1 MNGNIGQ
8 LLGDALLVV
17 FTFFGVVPVLLNAIS
32 QFGVL
37 QRFADEMVREGVIE
51 AEKVKALMPK
61 KKIAGVVL
69 SALMLFV
76 LFTACIK
83 TAPFGWVCAGVPF
96 VLGLFKYRSIVE
108 FNSFTVKR
116 FQSNFK
122 GEYNVKKLNKYIE
135 THF

>member
-17 FTFFGVVPVLLNAIS
+17 VTIFGVVPVLLNAIS

-51 AEKVKALMPK
+51 EEKVKALMPK

>member
-51 AEKVKALMPK
+51 EEKVKALMPK

-96 VLGLFKYRSIVE
+96 VLGLFKYRRIVE

>member
-61 KKIAGVVL
+61 KKIAGVERL
-69 SALMLFV
+69 
-76 LFTACIK
+76 
-83 TAPFGWVCAGVPF
+83 
-96 VLGLFKYRSIVE
+96 R
-108 FNSFTVKR
+108 
-116 FQSNFK
+116 
-122 GEYNVKKLNKYIE
+122 
-135 THF
+135 

>member
-51 AEKVKALMPK
+51 EEKVKALMPK

>member
-8 LLGDALLVV
+8 LLGDALLVLY
-17 FTFFGVVPVLLNAIS
+17 TFFGVVPMLLNTVS

-37 QRFADEMVREGVIE
+37 QRFADEMVREGIIE
-51 AEKVKALMPK
+51 EKTVKDIMPK
-61 KKIAGVVL
+61 KKIAGVVI

-83 TAPFGWVCAGVPF
+83 TAPFGWACAGIPF
-96 VLGLFKYRSIVE
+96 VLGMFKYRNIVE

-116 FQSNFK
+116 FQNNFK